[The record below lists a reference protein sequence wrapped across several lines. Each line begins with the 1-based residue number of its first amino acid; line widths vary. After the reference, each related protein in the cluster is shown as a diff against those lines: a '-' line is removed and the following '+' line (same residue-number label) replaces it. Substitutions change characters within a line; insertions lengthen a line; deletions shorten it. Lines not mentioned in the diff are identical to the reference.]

1 MSCSSEIYK
10 LDTSALRD
18 EIGLT
23 LTAFF
28 KHGFATQENIFG
40 LQVSVSVSGSMH
52 KGNGF
57 KELPCERLKV
67 TRRKTEVVVLFDYI
81 VEGGTQLFEDKTV
94 VAIVVE
100 ALNISYQVVLVLGV
114 STAQVFD
121 DWTLGLRRVNVL
133 LHWLYHLTCLI
144 FTFIAKKRPSYRPST
159 TRPKVPVPSKRVT
172 LYLCPSF
179 SPTLYWKCGVF
190 LRFLVSGDTE
200 LLKAE
205 FEREEDEDEL

>member
-67 TRRKTEVVVLFDYI
+67 TRRETEVVVLFDYI

-121 DWTLGLRRVNVL
+121 D
-133 LHWLYHLTCLI
+133 
-144 FTFIAKKRPSYRPST
+144 
-159 TRPKVPVPSKRVT
+159 
-172 LYLCPSF
+172 
-179 SPTLYWKCGVF
+179 
-190 LRFLVSGDTE
+190 
-200 LLKAE
+200 
-205 FEREEDEDEL
+205 